1 MDQKELEEKIYEEAQ
16 DFEANYIYRRLK
28 KGELNGLK
36 ISDDEIALTILA
48 ILTNQLPTIK
58 YGSMVTLINI
68 LKLTM
73 TNNLNYQTR
82 NTIFENVNYMLQN
95 NCSNDIYLLLD
106 NLKSYINCFYNTNSN
121 EQQLRAFYEEE
132 LEKSSRK
139 INNLSKTLAKREIRL
154 KELEKANKSLNKKL
168 ADKKVKIPML
178 GKTESLNAS
187 VAAGIM
193 IYEYVRKKEDK

>member
-95 NCSNDIYLLLD
+95 NCSNDIY
-106 NLKSYINCFYNTNSN
+106 
-121 EQQLRAFYEEE
+121 
-132 LEKSSRK
+132 
-139 INNLSKTLAKREIRL
+139 
-154 KELEKANKSLNKKL
+154 
-168 ADKKVKIPML
+168 PP
-178 GKTESLNAS
+178 
-187 VAAGIM
+187 
-193 IYEYVRKKEDK
+193 